1 MTSLQIIIDHITD
14 KWKHG
19 HMMSLGAFD
28 HTVHVVSGSCILIG
42 FYACSTTLWLSHC
55 SSSFNFFGRELDSEW
70 IDSCY
75 Q

>member
-1 MTSLQIIIDHITD
+1 
-14 KWKHG
+14 
-19 HMMSLGAFD
+19 MMSLGAFD
-28 HTVHVVSGSCILIG
+28 YTVHVVSGSCNLIG
-42 FYACSTTLWLSHC
+42 FYACNTTLWLSHC